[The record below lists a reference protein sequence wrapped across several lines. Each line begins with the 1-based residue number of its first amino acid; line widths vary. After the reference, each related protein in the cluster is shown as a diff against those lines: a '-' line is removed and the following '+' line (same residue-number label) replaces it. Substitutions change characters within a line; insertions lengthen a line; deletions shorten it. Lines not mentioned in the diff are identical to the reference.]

1 MSRTTVLRVTSLAAL
16 AMWTMAPSATSQL
29 TARAQAKSNTPSNE
43 WMAWKLGHEYGF
55 AAAWD
60 LMKKAPESAKSL
72 GVARTA
78 AKALGITEPAPPG
91 DAYMKN
97 VVAIAKEIGAKHG
110 EPVRNHFLVGIRV
123 TDAWFGAAIGAD
135 VTTQVKDLG
144 SFLTKSGIPQTVW
157 STQLTAIKVTARE
170 PDLKTL
176 AETIDDHLRR

>member
-1 MSRTTVLRVTSLAAL
+1 MSRTVLRVTSLVVL
-16 AMWTMAPSATSQL
+16 AMWATAPSATSQL

-43 WMAWKLGHEYGF
+43 WMAWKMGREYGF

-60 LMKKAPESAKSL
+60 LMKKAPESEKSL

-78 AKALGITEPAPPG
+78 AKALGITEPVPPG

-97 VVAIAKEIGAKHG
+97 VVAIAKEIEAKHG
-110 EPVRNHFLVGIRV
+110 APIRNHFLVGVRM

-170 PDLKTL
+170 PDLKKL
-176 AETIDDHLRR
+176 ADTIDDHLRR